1 MDSTR
6 GTWVA
11 GLAALALLGCKDDP
25 TLGDDDFGSTIQTD
39 QGESDSSD
47 DSGETESETE
57 SETETGEPACSCAPG
72 TEDVHLLSDSGA
84 LWRFDPLA
92 ETFTS
97 LGQVTCGSG
106 SYYSMAVDHDGH
118 GWLLDL
124 DTRDLLIIDLAD
136 PSQCTEPPWVPGNG
150 GFQYFGMG
158 FVTTDAISL
167 CESLYMLRYTGEGGF
182 AEGPGIGAI
191 GVYDPADGSVESLA
205 LIDYDGGEING
216 TGDGRLFAFAGVDP
230 AKLIEYDQQTGVP
243 LSIVPLDGLDKTTA
257 SAFAF
262 HSGDLWFFTE
272 AQPPECATCLAA
284 CTPAYA
290 ACLADPDCAASLEC
304 MLTTGELTDDC
315 GGLAPMELQNC
326 VTNTCLDECFPP
338 GGKVSEIHRLDW
350 DESEGA
356 GKTLTKLDTLAPV
369 RVVGAGVSICAP
381 FELP

>member
-25 TLGDDDFGSTIQTD
+25 TLGDDDFGSTTQTD

-47 DSGETESETE
+47 DSGETETETE

-106 SYYSMAVDHDGH
+106 SYYSTAVDHDGH

-205 LIDYDGGEING
+205 
-216 TGDGRLFAFAGVDP
+216 
-230 AKLIEYDQQTGVP
+230 